1 MSKVHYLALSRISG
15 IGGTTARRLIE
26 RFGTVARAF
35 DAEEHELISIP
46 RVTPEIVRAMREIDP
61 DSLELEVESLDSEGI
76 RVLTWEDDD
85 YPANLRS
92 APDAPVMLYI
102 VGEILP
108 EDERAVAIVG
118 TREPSGRSVE
128 QAESMAAALADEG
141 FTIVSGLAQGIDAA
155 AHRGALRV
163 GSGSET
169 PPTTVGRTLA
179 VLGSGVRMIHP
190 RENVQLAREIA
201 EGRGAVI
208 SEYHPNMPVKGPQLM
223 ARDRIVSGLSL
234 AVIVVEAGLA
244 SGSVDTAQK
253 AHRQERKVFA
263 VPGSPGCDDLIA
275 SGAEPVDPLDI
286 AAIVERI
293 SSDVA
298 DRDEQ
303 LGLFG

>member
-61 DSLELEVESLDSEGI
+61 DSLELEVESLDGEGI

-92 APDAPVMLYI
+92 APDAPVMLYV
-102 VGEILP
+102 VGELLA

-141 FTIVSGLAQGIDAA
+141 FTIVSGLAPGIDTA
-155 AHRGALRV
+155 AHRGALRAD
-163 GSGSET
+163 G
-169 PPTTVGRTLA
+169 GRTLA

-234 AVIVVEAGLA
+234 AVIVVEAAVG

-263 VPGSPGCDDLIA
+263 VPGSPGCDDLID
-275 SGAEPVDPLDI
+275 SGAGPVDPLDI